1 MLNKRLKT
9 LLLIMLAGSTLQLA
23 IAADDTQNGHAL
35 VQDAYKEGARIEFDE
50 DQDEVFDAVQQ
61 GLIQP
66 FSALYKTVDQQLN
79 GRLIKVELEEDD
91 DQWIYELKLV
101 HDNNIIKVEY
111 NATTLEMIEIKGR
124 SLHDVIKK

>member
-23 IAADDTQNGHAL
+23 IAEDDTQNGHAL

-101 HDNNIIKVEY
+101 HDNNIINVEY

-124 SLHDVIKK
+124 NLHDVIKK